1 MARREH
7 RVTPEIVGGKI
18 DSANS
23 PYLRTTLDQA
33 MFGLRRKRSFT
44 LVVDLRHVSYMSSSG
59 IKELLGAQKRAKER
73 GGQIIL
79 DMVQEQIG
87 DKLSLA
93 GLDLLLPIKK
103 R

>member
-1 MARREH
+1 
-7 RVTPEIVGGKI
+7 
-18 DSANS
+18 
-23 PYLRTTLDQA
+23 
-33 MFGLRRKRSFT
+33 
-44 LVVDLRHVSYMSSSG
+44 MSSSG

-87 DKLSLA
+87 DKLALA